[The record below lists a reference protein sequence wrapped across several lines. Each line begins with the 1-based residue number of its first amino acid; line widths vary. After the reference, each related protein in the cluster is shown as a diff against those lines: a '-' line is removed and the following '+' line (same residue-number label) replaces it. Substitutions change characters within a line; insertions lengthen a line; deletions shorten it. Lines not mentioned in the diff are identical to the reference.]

1 MEELLPYFERELVYL
16 NTVGRELAHQYPRL
30 AAELGLG
37 PEGSEDPHIRRLIQ
51 ACALLNARTAKKLDD
66 DYPELTEALL
76 GSLYPHFLHG
86 VPSCSIVQLDGGDPQ
101 SRAGKIE
108 QVQEIARGTEMGSL
122 VARGA
127 PCRFRT
133 TAALALAPVKVA
145 RAWFEPVAHVP
156 PRIRLPPRAGAHIGI
171 AFDSAMPAR
180 MLTGRGLPRLR
191 LHVDGDGLLTAA
203 LIDSLCMN
211 VLETWVEADGMDGWR
226 RFDGAA
232 LCLGGLERDEALV
245 PEPSHAHPAYRLLT
259 EYFAFPDKFH
269 FLDLDL
275 TRLAPLLPAGAR
287 RFTLHF
293 VLTGVHAESSAAR
306 ILRAL
311 SAANLLTGCV
321 PVVNLFRQ
329 AAAPVRITQ
338 RAAMYDVIPSRHE
351 EGVEVYSIDAVQVLR
366 THDGKTASV
375 EYRPYYGLRHGEGA
389 GGAEHGQR
397 YWFAHRD
404 DGGDRRHRMKIAFT
418 DDDLSMA
425 GEDASV
431 ASIDLTCSNGLA
443 ACGVGVKAPG
453 GDLVSE
459 TATSGLPIRLLR
471 KPTMPLRF
479 GNCNGT
485 HWRLVTQLALNHR
498 SLADLDAFRETL
510 ALYDLPRSGAS
521 QRQIAGVTAMT
532 SCPATAWLRN
542 RYGATLVHGVEVRMT
557 VDEEAF
563 AGSSLAV
570 FAQVVSRFLGL
581 YVHLNSFTRLV
592 LVSGQGGKEL
602 LRCEPRNGSLVLV

>member
-37 PEGSEDPHIRRLIQ
+37 AEGSEDPHIRRLIQ

-86 VPSCSIVQLDGGDPQ
+86 MPSCSIVQVGGADPQ
-101 SRAGKIE
+101 ARGGKIE
-108 QVQEIARGTEMGSL
+108 QVQEIARGTEMSSL
-122 VARGA
+122 AARGA
-127 PCRFRT
+127 PCVFRT
-133 TAALALAPVKVA
+133 TASLALAPVAVA

-156 PRIRLPPRAGAHIGI
+156 PRIRLPPRAAARIGI
-171 AFDSAMPAR
+171 AFDSATPAR
-180 MLTGRGLPRLR
+180 MLACRGLPRLR
-191 LHVDGDGLLTAA
+191 LHVDGDGLLAAA

-211 VLETWVEADGMDGWR
+211 VAETWLEADGMEGWR
-226 RFDGAA
+226 RLDGAA

-275 TRLAPLLPAGAR
+275 ARLAPLLPAGAR

-293 VLTGVHAESSAAR
+293 LLAGVPAESSDAR

-311 SAANLLTGCV
+311 SSANLLTGCV

-338 RAAMYDVIPSRHE
+338 RAAMYDVAPSRHE
-351 EGVEVYSIDAVQVLR
+351 EDVEVYGIDAVHVLKTR
-366 THDGKTASV
+366 DGKSASV
-375 EYRPYYGLRHGEGA
+375 EYRPYYGLRHGEG
-389 GGAEHGQR
+389 GEHGQR
-397 YWFAHRD
+397 YWFARRD
-404 DGGDRRHRMKIAFT
+404 DRGDSRHRMKIGFT
-418 DDDLSMA
+418 DDDFSLH

-431 ASIDLTCSNGLA
+431 ASIDLTCSNGAA
-443 ACGVGVKAPG
+443 ACGVGVGAPG
-453 GDLVSE
+453 GDLASE

-471 KPTMPLRF
+471 KPTAPLRF
-479 GNCNGT
+479 GNRDGT

-521 QRQIAGVTAMT
+521 QRQIAGVMAVAAQ
-532 SCPATAWLRN
+532 PATAWLRN

-602 LRCEPRNGSLVLV
+602 LRCEPRNGSLALV

>member
-1 MEELLPYFERELVYL
+1 MEELLPYYERELVYL

-86 VPSCSIVQLDGGDPQ
+86 LPSCSIAQVDGGDPQ
-101 SRAGKIE
+101 GRAGKIE
-108 QVQEIARGTEMGSL
+108 HVQAVPRGTEMSSL
-122 VARGA
+122 RARGA
-127 PCRFRT
+127 PCVFRT
-133 TAALALAPVKVA
+133 TAALALAQVEVA
-145 RAWFEPVAHVP
+145 RAWFEPVARLP
-156 PRIRLPPRAGAHIGI
+156 PRIRLPPRAASRIGI
-171 AFDSAMPAR
+171 AFDSALPAR
-180 MLTGRGLPRLR
+180 MLHGRGLPRLR
-191 LHVDGDGLLTAA
+191 LHVDGDGLLAAA
-203 LIDSLCMN
+203 LIDALGMN
-211 VLETWVEADGMDGWR
+211 VVETWVEAEGVEGWR
-226 RFDGAA
+226 RLDGAA
-232 LCLGGLERDEALV
+232 LQLGGLEPDEALV
-245 PEPSHAHPAYRLLT
+245 PEQDHAHPAYRLLT

-275 TRLAPLLPAGAR
+275 ARLAPLLPAGAR

-293 VLTGVHAESSAAR
+293 LLAGMHAESSPAR

-329 AAAPVRITQ
+329 AAAPVRITH
-338 RAAMYDVIPSRHE
+338 RSAMYDVAPSRHE
-351 EGVEVYSIDAVQVLR
+351 EGVEVYTIDAVHVLR
-366 THDGKTASV
+366 TEDGKTASV
-375 EYRPYYGLRHGEGA
+375 EYRPYYGMRHGEGLD
-389 GGAEHGQR
+389 GGQNGQR

-404 DGGDRRHRMKIAFT
+404 DSGDSRHRMKIAFT
-418 DDDLSMA
+418 DDDFSLQ

-431 ASIDLTCSNGLA
+431 ASIDLTCSNGAA
-443 ACGVGVKAPG
+443 ACGVGVGAPG
-453 GDLVSE
+453 GDLASE

-471 KPTMPLRF
+471 KPSAPLRF
-479 GNCNGT
+479 GNRNGT

-510 ALYDLPRSGAS
+510 ALYDLSHAKAS
-521 QRQIAGVTAMT
+521 QRQIAGVTAMA
-532 SCPATAWLRN
+532 SNPATAWLRN
-542 RYGATLVHGVEVRMT
+542 RYGASLVHGIEIRMT
-557 VDEEAF
+557 VDEDAF
-563 AGSSLAV
+563 AGSSVFV

-592 LVSGQGGKEL
+592 LVSGQSDKEL
-602 LRCEPRNGSLVLV
+602 LRCEPRNGSLALV